1 MNLSNSNQVINKNNK
16 NKSLNLFLKNNQ
28 LLSNTNETQNFSN

>member
-1 MNLSNSNQVINKNNK
+1 MNLSNSNQVIKNNK

-28 LLSNTNETQNFSN
+28 LLSNTNETQN